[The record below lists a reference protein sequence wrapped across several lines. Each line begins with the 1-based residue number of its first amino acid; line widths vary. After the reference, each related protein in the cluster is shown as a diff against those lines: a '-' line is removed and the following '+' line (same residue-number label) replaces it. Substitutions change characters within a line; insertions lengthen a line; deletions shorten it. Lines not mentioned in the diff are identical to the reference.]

1 MSEAN
6 KKNRLISTFLEKI
19 RTNKKVQYIIITV
32 FVAVILCVFLF
43 GGTSK
48 QTNIVK
54 SYDPISNYVISLENK
69 LSNVLSNV
77 SGAGDVSVVI
87 SVESGM
93 ETVLAMQTI
102 IKESASGQIETQ
114 TSPIIINGKTVVL
127 KEMYPKVKG
136 VLIVAEGANS
146 IAVMTK
152 LQQATMSLLDIEI
165 NQIEILTMK

>member
-32 FVAVILCVFLF
+32 FVAVILCLLLF

-54 SYDPISNYVISLENK
+54 SSDPISNYVLSLENK

-77 SGAGDVSVVI
+77 SGAGNVSVVI